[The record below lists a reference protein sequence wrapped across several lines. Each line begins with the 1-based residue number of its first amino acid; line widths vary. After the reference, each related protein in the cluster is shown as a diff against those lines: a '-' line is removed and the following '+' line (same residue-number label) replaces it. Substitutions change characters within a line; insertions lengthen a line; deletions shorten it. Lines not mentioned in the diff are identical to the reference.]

1 MAEKHLTDGTT
12 ALAAQPRVIKIE
24 AAEKSQNAQ
33 LRVAAYT
40 RVSSDSDDQLNSF
53 AAQNRHY
60 SDLISSKENWRMVD
74 IYADEGITGTSAEK
88 REDFQRLL
96 ADCRRGLID
105 RVLVKSISRFARNTK
120 ECLETIRELK
130 SLGVG
135 VYFEKENIDTATMS
149 GEMMTA
155 LFASFAQAESE
166 SISGNMRWG
175 IQKRMQAG
183 TYIPANLPYGY
194 TLQDHSIRIVE
205 EQAVIVQR
213 IFKEYLSGKSTE
225 RIASDL
231 REEGIPCKSGEV
243 AWDSTAIRYIIS
255 NEKYIGDSVWQKYF
269 STDTLPYKCRLNRGQ
284 KVSYY
289 AYGTHEGIVPK
300 EDFEKANALM
310 KSRAQKITLTKNSPY
325 AFRKKIVCGDCQ
337 SLFRRK
343 VVRGI
348 TYWVCIGHDKKRH
361 GLKCGITP
369 IAEDEITN
377 AFIRLYYKLKHHGE
391 PILMGMITSLQAI
404 RNRRMLWSLDVIEL
418 NKQISDLTS
427 QNQMLATLK
436 QQGLIDPDIFIAQSN
451 ELTEQLRAVKLKKE
465 RLLAVDGDNTISQ
478 TRELMEILDDGPDFL
493 DSFDAELFGELVE
506 TIIVESNERIRFRLK
521 NGLELSETFHFGLVN
536 FPFCFCW
543 KYTHG
548 VTIERTVR

>member
-1 MAEKHLTDGTT
+1 MAEKLMTDGSM
-12 ALAAQPRVIKIE
+12 ALREKQYRVITIE
-24 AAEKSQNAQ
+24 ATEKPQNAK
-33 LRVAAYT
+33 LRVAAYA
-40 RVSSDSDDQLNSF
+40 RVSSASDDQLNSF

-194 TLQDHSIRIVE
+194 TLLDHSIRIVE

-225 RIASDL
+225 RIASEL

-289 AYGTHEGIVPK
+289 AYGTHEGIVSK
-300 EDFEKANALM
+300 EDFEKA
-310 KSRAQKITLTKNSPY
+310 
-325 AFRKKIVCGDCQ
+325 
-337 SLFRRK
+337 
-343 VVRGI
+343 
-348 TYWVCIGHDKKRH
+348 
-361 GLKCGITP
+361 
-369 IAEDEITN
+369 N

-391 PILMGMITSLQAI
+391 PILTEMTTSLQAI

-436 QQGLIDPDIFIAQSN
+436 QQGLIDPDIFISQSN
-451 ELTEQLRAVKLKKE
+451 ELAEQLRAVKLKKE
-465 RLLAVDGDNTISQ
+465 RLLAVDGDNTIAQ
-478 TRELMEILDDGPDFL
+478 TRELMEILNDGPDFL

-521 NGLELSETFHFGLVN
+521 NELELAE
-536 FPFCFCW
+536 
-543 KYTHG
+543 
-548 VTIERTVR
+548 TIERTVR